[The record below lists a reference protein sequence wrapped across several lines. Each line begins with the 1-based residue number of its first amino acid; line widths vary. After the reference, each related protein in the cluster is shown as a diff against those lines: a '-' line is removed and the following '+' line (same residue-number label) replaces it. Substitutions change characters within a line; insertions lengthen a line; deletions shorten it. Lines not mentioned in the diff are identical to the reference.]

1 MITEINK
8 IFGADILAKNRKQ
21 DNVFARIAY
30 ANIMRNSG
38 KSFQQIGK
46 EINKGHATIMYYC
59 EQHEQLYSFDL
70 IYKHKYNSIEIGVI
84 EVEKKINRIYR
95 TTKVMRTSDGKIFN
109 SVTECIKLNRLHTV
123 EMQKYLNE
131 NIHFKRL

>member
-1 MITEINK
+1 MINEINK
-8 IFGADILAKNRKQ
+8 VFEADILAKNRKQ

-59 EQHEQLYSFDL
+59 EQHDQLYRFNFDYKYRYDL
-70 IYKHKYNSIEIGVI
+70 IQIGVI
-84 EVEKKINRIYR
+84 EVIKKIDRIYK
-95 TTKVMRTSDGKIFN
+95 TKKVLRTSDGVIFS
-109 SVTECIKLNRLHTV
+109 SVTECIKLNKFHSV
-123 EMQKYLNE
+123 QMQKYLNE
-131 NIHFKRL
+131 NIQFKRL